1 MGSGLVSLHLK
12 GVLQGKSFDISKTW
26 LVLGGAV
33 SPQPVK
39 PQMPEHQ
46 EYRK

>member
-1 MGSGLVSLHLK
+1 MGSRLIRLPMK
-12 GVLQGKSFDISKTW
+12 GVLQGMSFALSKTW

-39 PQMPEHQ
+39 PQMPERQ
-46 EYRK
+46 EHRK